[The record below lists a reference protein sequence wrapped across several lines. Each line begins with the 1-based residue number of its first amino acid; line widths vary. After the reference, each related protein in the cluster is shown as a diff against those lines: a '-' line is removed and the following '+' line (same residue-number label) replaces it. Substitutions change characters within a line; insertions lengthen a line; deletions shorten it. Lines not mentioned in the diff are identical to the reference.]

1 MMVFNPI
8 FINPQKFLSPP
19 EVSGVKKNKFTYL
32 FSDIIKNSLGT
43 DKSENLNFMTGVRQS
58 GETNSALKISPI
70 ISNTENSISKT
81 EEELVLELTNIIS
94 MISNINPNSEARPQ
108 IILSETNGKNE
119 IISDAKSISNALNE
133 IIELVNKYGFSVEEG
148 NIKIPTAEAG
158 AAPINDNGKIN
169 NSQTVQK
176 ILNSIT
182 LGKQLTISLHV
193 GESVIDVEVNK
204 LTSSNK
210 LSGLVPEENLKPA
223 SELIVTN
230 KPDEKSANQILK
242 DSGISRTAESVKG
255 ETNAAPAKDL
265 ILTNNP
271 GVKLVNPILKDSD
284 ISPAAESVKGETSTA
299 PAKELILTNNP
310 GVKLVNP
317 ILKASDISPAAEFV
331 KGETNKPLEDSSIK
345 SELAAFKFAVGIKT
359 VNVLNSNAVK
369 VISSG
374 AVPKTDILPD
384 NELIKNIKF
393 QLDDVVAKTS
403 KASEPNK
410 TTKVNTGDVETPKPG
425 IVKSEDQFLKN
436 ISGSKLIQ
444 SIKKLDNKMLRPD
457 FIPKEIKFNP
467 ASVDEIKNQKFE
479 LFNLNSAVR
488 AIKSMSRPAGE
499 FAARDESKSINKTFT
514 INKIDT
520 SDEITDKIKN
530 AENSKN
536 VLSVKSGDVLTALKS
551 KTNTVEVKELKEFI
565 SANKNSDLIIKIIP
579 KNNTVNN
586 EVSSATGLEKQVKSV
601 GSSNTENIEPIKNNE
616 KFEIDLEKLTTAL
629 KEKGGNKEIQKFIE
643 LQKDLPKAKIV
654 IETVKQTPAEQPELK
669 QQVNLP
675 KSSTEVAEGAALKQ
689 TVPTIEKLDNPVVKS
704 SEANLTDQSKEQKI
718 ESASKPD
725 QSASGSENKN
735 SENRQAANNN
745 NSKTNET
752 ESVKV
757 NVLPA
762 DESFKEN
769 LKSVNTVAN
778 LETASANSSG
788 DIVSLPKEL
797 AGNMREVKA
806 ADIYKELYKLIDK
819 KEKQSIS
826 LQVIPKMLGKIKI
839 VVDIIDQMVQTKIEV
854 ETESAKQL
862 LQNNMEMLKQS
873 LNQSGIQL
881 NSYTISLSNPNSKNF
896 KPFSAKKKT
905 SGEDDL
911 EKNDFDNTPVSG
923 KKMGYNTYEYLI

>member
-255 ETNAAPAKDL
+255 ETNAAPAKD
-265 ILTNNP
+265 
-271 GVKLVNPILKDSD
+271 
-284 ISPAAESVKGETSTA
+284 
-299 PAKELILTNNP
+299 LILTNNP